1 MSTLV
6 TGGTGFVGRYIVDDL
21 VESGTPVV
29 SYNRDFAAGD
39 RPGVTCVQGELFDM
53 PRLVRAIAEHDVDT
67 IIHTAAQSHPE
78 VSIDLPMTTFAA
90 NVDGTLAVF
99 EAARM
104 SPNPPRIV
112 NFSSECAYGDQ
123 DEQTPVSE
131 ASTPQ
136 PNTPYGVTKV
146 ATEMLGRVYGTT
158 YGIDIVS
165 LRVTEIY
172 GPGLKMPEILKD
184 MLVAALS
191 GESFVLEHGGLH
203 RFHFVH
209 ASDVARAAV
218 LAAATPKLP
227 LHVYNIS
234 GGEQLTLAE
243 TAELIRAQ
251 VPGASITLG
260 DGYWPGWDRQG
271 PFDISA
277 AAKDLGWRPR
287 ISPAAGIASYT
298 EWLMH
303 HDH

>member
-1 MSTLV
+1 VSVLV
-6 TGGTGFVGRYIVDDL
+6 TGATGFVGRYIVADL
-21 VESGTPVV
+21 VESGADVV
-29 SYNRDFAAGD
+29 SYNRDFAADD
-39 RPGVTCVQGELFDM
+39 RPGVTCVQGELFEL
-53 PRLVRAIAEHDVDT
+53 PRLARVIAEHDVDT

-78 VSIDLPMTTFAA
+78 ISIDLPMTTFAA

-104 SPNPPRIV
+104 CPNPPRIV

-123 DEQTPVSE
+123 DENVPVTES
-131 ASTPQ
+131 SVPQ

-146 ATEMLGRVYGTT
+146 ATEMLGRVYGAT

-184 MLVAALS
+184 MLIAALS
-191 GESFVLEHGGLH
+191 GKPFTLEHGAAH
-203 RFHFVH
+203 RFHLVH
-209 ASDVARAAV
+209 AADVARAAV

-227 LHVYNIS
+227 LHVYNVS

-243 TAELIRAQ
+243 TAELIRQ
-251 VPGASITLG
+251 HVPGASITLG
-260 DGYWPGWDRQG
+260 NGYWPGWDRQG
-271 PFDISA
+271 PFDITA
-277 AAKDLGWRPR
+277 AARDFGWHPQ
-287 ISPAAGIASYT
+287 IPPAAGIESYA
-298 EWLMH
+298 EWLTH

>member
-6 TGGTGFVGRYIVDDL
+6 TGGTGFVGRYIVDEL
-21 VESGTPVV
+21 VQSGTRVV
-29 SYNRDFAAGD
+29 SYNRDFAVSD
-39 RPGVTCVQGELFDM
+39 RPGVTCVHGELFDL
-53 PRLVRAIAEHDVDT
+53 PRLVRAIDEHNVDT

-90 NVDGTLAVF
+90 NVNGTLAVF

-123 DEQTPVSE
+123 DERTAVTE
-131 ASTPQ
+131 ASTPR

-146 ATEMLGRVYGTT
+146 ATEMLGRVYGAT

-184 MLVAALS
+184 MLVAALRD
-191 GESFVLEHGGLH
+191 ESFVLEHGGAH

-209 ASDVARAAV
+209 VTDVATAAV

-243 TAELIRAQ
+243 TADLIIAL

-271 PFDISA
+271 PFDITA
-277 AAKDLGWRPR
+277 AATDFGWRPK
-287 ISPAAGIASYT
+287 IPPEAGIASYA
-298 EWLMH
+298 EWLAH